1 MVNLPQLSAPLA
13 KLILGLS
20 LVRLAP
26 DSDNKI
32 QVGAFLTGKD
42 AGCKIVSK
50 LMLITSCRLLMFPH
64 IFSVVLL
71 MDGLLAVFL
80 GPGRTFMED
89 ALVDYDWPPQAHEK
103 PI

>member
-1 MVNLPQLSAPLA
+1 MS
-13 KLILGLS
+13 
-20 LVRLAP
+20 
-26 DSDNKI
+26 
-32 QVGAFLTGKD
+32 
-42 AGCKIVSK
+42 
-50 LMLITSCRLLMFPH
+50 PH

-80 GPGRTFMED
+80 GPGRTFMKD

>member
-1 MVNLPQLSAPLA
+1 
-13 KLILGLS
+13 
-20 LVRLAP
+20 
-26 DSDNKI
+26 
-32 QVGAFLTGKD
+32 
-42 AGCKIVSK
+42 
-50 LMLITSCRLLMFPH
+50 MLITSCRLLMIPH